1 MGAGL
6 FPCHPAGAGRQTQ
19 RGHSLVEITVAMGVS
34 GLLALA
40 GGTRFDLGHAELAA
54 AQHELTAS
62 LDQAFV
68 LARARGVNI
77 TVGLGSGKG
86 GNHLPIRLGRRVK
99 WGKPPRIPLPPGMAD
114 PVKADATGEA
124 HPLITVTPRHTAT
137 ASLWFL
143 NDGEDALCM
152 RLSNRGRVQL
162 LRWRAA
168 TRRWA
173 RA

>member
-1 MGAGL
+1 MGTGL
-6 FPCHPAGAGRQTQ
+6 LRRHPAGAGRRAQ
-19 RGHSLVEITVAMGVS
+19 RGHSLLEITIAMGVS

-40 GGTRFDLGHAELAA
+40 GVTRLDLGHTELTA

-77 TVGLGSGKG
+77 TVGLGTGKDA
-86 GNHLPIRLGRRVK
+86 NHLPIRLGRRVK
-99 WGKPPRIPLPPGMAD
+99 WGKPPRVPLPPGMAD

-124 HPLITVTPRHTAT
+124 HPTITVTPRHTAT

-152 RLSNRGRVQL
+152 RLSNRGRIQL

-173 RA
+173 KA